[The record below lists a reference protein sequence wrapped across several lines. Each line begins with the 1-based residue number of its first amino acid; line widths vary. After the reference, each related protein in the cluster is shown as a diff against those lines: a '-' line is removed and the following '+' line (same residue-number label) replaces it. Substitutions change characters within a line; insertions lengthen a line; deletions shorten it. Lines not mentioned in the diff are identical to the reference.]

1 VLVATTVVAAT
12 LDETVVVG
20 ALVVVGAGVETAV
33 SDSVVTTVVG
43 DGSLLLPL
51 CTATAMKTM
60 MSVSAAA
67 AATSFKN
74 RRTPQPLDFPDVL
87 AGSTFW
93 TITGGTT
100 SPVSVTMTPGALTAL
115 LASASIIVPV
125 ASESGQPGS
134 DSSSTCS
141 AVGSTVRVGLGDELV
156 GRGLWCVGGECD
168 RRDLVVVDLVDQSI
182 AAQDEPVAVHHRHQ
196 PRVDAHRRLD
206 AERPRDDVA
215 ARMASRLVLGDV
227 AGVDQFLHV
236 AVIDG
241 RPMELAVAQ

>member
-1 VLVATTVVAAT
+1 MHCNRDEDDDERQRGSGGHQLQESAYTPTARLPGCARRVDFVDDHRWHDFARLRDDDTGSTDGTAGVGVDHRAGCLRIRPARLRLELDLLGGRVHALQHVDDDDRDVVA
-12 LDETVVVG
+12 
-20 ALVVVGAGVETAV
+20 
-33 SDSVVTTVVG
+33 
-43 DGSLLLPL
+43 
-51 CTATAMKTM
+51 
-60 MSVSAAA
+60 
-67 AATSFKN
+67 
-74 RRTPQPLDFPDVL
+74 
-87 AGSTFW
+87 
-93 TITGGTT
+93 
-100 SPVSVTMTPGALTAL
+100 
-115 LASASIIVPV
+115 
-125 ASESGQPGS
+125 
-134 DSSSTCS
+134 
-141 AVGSTVRVGLGDELV
+141 STVRVGLGDELI